1 MLKIL
6 SPQRASSMLVYQ
18 FYVAV
23 KRDTLGAFILLPSP
37 IGRDYEQKST
47 ASVCKPSGQQR
58 SVL

>member
-6 SPQRASSMLVYQ
+6 SPQRASVYACVQ

>member
-6 SPQRASSMLVYQ
+6 SPNVRVSMLVYQ

-47 ASVCKPSGQQR
+47 YQI
-58 SVL
+58 L

>member
-6 SPQRASSMLVYQ
+6 SPQRASVYACVQ

-47 ASVCKPSGQQR
+47 YQI
-58 SVL
+58 L